1 MNNLQQEWYWVI
13 SLFLLFLQ
21 RDAIL
26 EICFALIEMITT
38 K

>member
-1 MNNLQQEWYWVI
+1 MSELQREWYWVI

-21 RDAIL
+21 RDAVL

-38 K
+38 Q